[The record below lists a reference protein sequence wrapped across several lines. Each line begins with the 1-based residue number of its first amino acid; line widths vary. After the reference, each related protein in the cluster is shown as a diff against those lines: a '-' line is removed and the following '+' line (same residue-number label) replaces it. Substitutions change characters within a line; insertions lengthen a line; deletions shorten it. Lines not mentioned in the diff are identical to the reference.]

1 MPDYTPLARSRSAR
15 FGLTPR
21 ALQAPEERD
30 EVGLLLFA
38 EPERKAPVV
47 EIHDVAQRGGRTV
60 VEVRRPTGEP
70 TQDRSFEASDVLPAT
85 GDHRPPRVGD
95 DLDLA
100 RRPVAERVDRHVPDG
115 QPEPVVD
122 AVAAL
127 PDRHRWLGDANVQG
141 RRHGVVAGVRR
152 VVTRRAGADNRDV
165 EATGSAEVVVDAGDG
180 DDRDRECVEEILT
193 ADDRGAEVRRFWA
206 FFGGV
211 CLDRNQMLRYP
222 NMAMFLSAEEIPTK
236 PAAPCLKRGHS

>member
-1 MPDYTPLARSRSAR
+1 SRDLVWSSEETVPDYTPLAPSRSAR

-100 RRPVAERVDRHVPDG
+100 RRPVAERVDRH
-115 QPEPVVD
+115 
-122 AVAAL
+122 
-127 PDRHRWLGDANVQG
+127 
-141 RRHGVVAGVRR
+141 
-152 VVTRRAGADNRDV
+152 
-165 EATGSAEVVVDAGDG
+165 
-180 DDRDRECVEEILT
+180 RECVEEILT
-193 ADDRGAEVRRFWA
+193 ADDRGARSVAAVRTEA
-206 FFGGV
+206 
-211 CLDRNQMLRYP
+211 
-222 NMAMFLSAEEIPTK
+222 
-236 PAAPCLKRGHS
+236 